1 MHLAGK
7 VALITGASRGIGQ
20 AVALEMARAGADIAV
35 NYSGSEAAAQATVD
49 QVKALGR
56 KAIMVKANVADADE
70 VAAMVEAVQAEFGH
84 IDILVNNAGITRD
97 TLLMRMKDSD
107 WDDVININLKGV
119 YLVTK
124 AVSKLM
130 MKQRSGRII
139 NMSSV
144 VGVTGN
150 AGQANYS
157 ASKAGV
163 IGFTKTC
170 AKELASRG
178 ILVNAI
184 APGFIHTDMTD
195 VLPDKV
201 KEATLAAIPL
211 HRMAEPKEVASVA
224 VFLASEYASYITG
237 QVLNVDGG
245 MVM

>member
-195 VLPDKV
+195 VLPEKV

-211 HRMAEPKEVASVA
+211 HRMAEPKEVA
-224 VFLASEYASYITG
+224 
-237 QVLNVDGG
+237 
-245 MVM
+245 